1 MYLNEHYK
9 KKDMNEKNNEDIT
22 ISFII
27 PVYNRPNE
35 VKELLES
42 MVQQIVNEFE
52 VIIVEDGSN
61 IKCEMICKQFQNN
74 LDLKYFYKENS
85 GPGQS
90 RNFGY
95 EKAKGNYCIFLDSD
109 CVLPQNYFKI
119 VQSALKK
126 DYTDAFGGPDR
137 AHSDFSILQKAINYS
152 MTSFFTTG
160 GIRGSSEKL
169 DKFHPRSFNMGYSRN
184 VFDKTQGFSKMRF
197 GEDIDMSIRIL
208 RNGFRTRLIKNAYVY
223 HKRRTNLR
231 QFFKQVFNSGIAR
244 INLYKRHPE
253 SLKIVHL
260 APAIFTLGSIILLL
274 VSIVYSTI
282 FLLPILIHMLIIL
295 IDSSLKNK
303 NVKIGLVSVIT
314 SYVQLLGY
322 GFGFINATWK
332 RIILNQKEYSAYKNN
347 FYE

>member
-1 MYLNEHYK
+1 MIERK
-9 KKDMNEKNNEDIT
+9 NEDIT

-35 VKELLES
+35 INELLES
-42 MVQQIVNEFE
+42 MARQTVNEFE
-52 VIIVEDGSN
+52 VLIIEDGSSL
-61 IKCEMICKQFQNN
+61 KCEEICNQFQKK

-90 RNFGY
+90 RNYGY
-95 EKAKGNYCIFLDSD
+95 EKANGNYCIFLDSD
-109 CVLPQNYFKI
+109 CVLSQNYFEI
-119 VQSALKK
+119 VQNVLKI
-126 DYTDAFGGPDR
+126 DYVDAFGGPDR

-169 DKFHPRSFNMGYSRN
+169 DKFHPRSFNMGYSRK
-184 VFDKTQGFSKMRF
+184 VFNITKGFSKMRF

-208 RNGFRTRLIKNAYVY
+208 QNGFKTRLIKDAYVY
-223 HKRRTNLR
+223 HKRRTSFK

-244 INLYKRHPE
+244 INLYKRHPK

-260 APAIFTLGSIILLL
+260 APAIFTVSSVSLLL
-274 VSIVYSTI
+274 VSVVYSAF
-282 FLLPILIHMLIIL
+282 FLLPILFHMLIIL

-303 NVKIGLVSVIT
+303 NITVGMVAVAT
-314 SYVQLLGY
+314 SYTQLFGY
-322 GFGFINATWK
+322 GIGFINATWK
-332 RIILNQKEYSAYKNN
+332 RIILNQKEYAAYINN